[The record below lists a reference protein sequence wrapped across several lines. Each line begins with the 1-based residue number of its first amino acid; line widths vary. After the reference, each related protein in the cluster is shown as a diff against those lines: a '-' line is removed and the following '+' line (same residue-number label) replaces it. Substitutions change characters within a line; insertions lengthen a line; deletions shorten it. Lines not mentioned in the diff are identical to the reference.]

1 MYGLDNV
8 SGSINGSFVLS
19 GRGADM
25 NAIRQDLDGN
35 ISFALADG
43 EWQGTDIWYEIRKAR
58 ATLKQEPAP
67 EPRLP
72 PRTEFTSV
80 AASGVVTNGVLQNDD
95 LIVELPFL
103 RLTGGGKVNFVE
115 ATLDYKMDARVVES
129 PELAGE
135 LSAAELKDFTSANIP
150 LKISGPLASPSIAP
164 DFELMLKR
172 EVKKQIDKEKDKLID
187 RLLGI
192 KKEPAEGEQAEGEPQ
207 EEGPEEQDEEQKAE
221 DLIKDAL
228 KNLFKD

>member
-1 MYGLDNV
+1 MKIACDGFEFDFTDAVNVFVFDEKDKAKATYHGL
-8 SGSINGSFVLS
+8 SH
-19 GRGADM
+19 AM
-25 NAIRQDLDGN
+25 
-35 ISFALADG
+35 
-43 EWQGTDIWYEIRKAR
+43 KA
-58 ATLKQEPAP
+58 
-67 EPRLP
+67 
-72 PRTEFTSV
+72 V
-80 AASGVVTNGVLQNDD
+80 D

-172 EVKKQIDKEKDKLID
+172 EVKKQIDKEKDKLIN

-192 KKEPAEGEQAEGEPQ
+192 KEEPAEGEQAEGEPQ
-207 EEGPEEQDEEQKAE
+207 EEGEEGQDEEQKAE
-221 DLIKDAL
+221 DKRNSSQQQRKEVPTKQRKRLNPSDK
-228 KNLFKD
+228 